1 MMSEQLRTLAMFMN
15 KFPQSINRYM
25 ENNFVL
31 LGYFRAHTVI
41 LTVSDDKIE
50 ACQLCGS
57 RHTSISTPSHS
68 QCFLFS
74 YPYHHH
80 HHHHRDHVN
89 CVTDDTPQSAPC
101 PIDSLSNSVRFCLL
115 HMFPK
120 WRWENENLMRTWQLR
135 ELINDFLI
143 LS

>member
-1 MMSEQLRTLAMFMN
+1 MMSEQLRTLAMF
-15 KFPQSINRYM
+15 KLPQSINRYM

-68 QCFLFS
+68 QCFLFFILIITIIITIEIMS
-74 YPYHHH
+74 TVSQTTHPNQHP
-80 HHHHRDHVN
+80 VPLT
-89 CVTDDTPQSAPC
+89 VF
-101 PIDSLSNSVRFCLL
+101 PIVSDSVSSTCSRNGDEK
-115 HMFPK
+115 MK
-120 WRWENENLMRTWQLR
+120 
-135 ELINDFLI
+135 I
-143 LS
+143 